1 MTRPLLPLIKHA
13 ERVAR
18 DVLALTERMKTMERL
33 GASKLL
39 ELANVA
45 APDAPCEHVASDDPL
60 GPGGALG
67 SAAMHSSIA
76 SGSTWTLSNATESD
90 AGGDDSG
97 STDGRSSRGTSKAAL
112 PGDVRERS
120 CVNCSATKTSQWRE
134 GPRWVCNRC
143 YAARRRAGA
152 PDRRSADALSAKP
165 NTRASTKR
173 KAAARDR
180 RSADALSAKPNTRAS
195 TKRKSAARD
204 RRSADA
210 LSAKPNTRAST
221 KCKRTDA
228 DGPLSERRALAPD
241 EYIVDD
247 IGGCN
252 DDGMYDVS
260 WKDSLVDESELYAV
274 RKYRQSQIEEIVL
287 HPGPTRK
294 YVVRW
299 LNTWE
304 PEEHLLGNEIYE
316 AMTRVCKSAT

>member
-195 TKRKSAARD
+195 TK
-204 RRSADA
+204 
-210 LSAKPNTRAST
+210 
-221 KCKRTDA
+221 CKRTDA

>member
-165 NTRASTKR
+165 NTRASTK
-173 KAAARDR
+173 
-180 RSADALSAKPNTRAS
+180 
-195 TKRKSAARD
+195 
-204 RRSADA
+204 
-210 LSAKPNTRAST
+210 
-221 KCKRTDA
+221 CKRTDA

>member
-1 MTRPLLPLIKHA
+1 MAQPLLPLIKHA

-45 APDAPCEHVASDDPL
+45 APDAPCQQSLWAS
-60 GPGGALG
+60 GGAIG
-67 SAAMHSSIA
+67 PAAVHSTIA
-76 SGSTWTLSNATESD
+76 SASQSTLSNATESD
-90 AGGDDSG
+90 SGGDDSG
-97 STDGRSSRGTSKAAL
+97 STDGRSSRGTSKAAV
-112 PGDVRERS
+112 PGDARERS
-120 CVNCSATKTSQWRE
+120 CVDCSATKTSQWRE

-143 YAARRRAGA
+143 YVAKRRAGA
-152 PDRRSADALSAKP
+152 RDRRSADAPSAKP

-173 KAAARDR
+173 KAGARDR
-180 RSADALSAKPNTRAS
+180 RSSDALSTKPKTRAS
-195 TKRKSAARD
+195 TKR
-204 RRSADA
+204 
-210 LSAKPNTRAST
+210 
-221 KCKRTDA
+221 KRTDA
-228 DGPLSERRALAPD
+228 DGPLSERCALAPD

-260 WKDSLVDESELYAV
+260 WKDSLVDDSELRAV
-274 RKYRQSQIEEIVL
+274 RKYRQSQIKEVVP

-304 PEEHLLGNEIYE
+304 PEEHLLGNELYE
-316 AMTRVCKSAT
+316 AMTRL

>member
-76 SGSTWTLSNATESD
+76 SGSQTWTLSNATESD
-90 AGGDDSG
+90 SGGDDSG

-152 PDRRSADALSAKP
+152 PDRW
-165 NTRASTKR
+165 
-173 KAAARDR
+173 
-180 RSADALSAKPNTRAS
+180 
-195 TKRKSAARD
+195 
-204 RRSADA
+204 SADA

>member
-173 KAAARDR
+173 K
-180 RSADALSAKPNTRAS
+180 
-195 TKRKSAARD
+195 SAARD